1 MNREL
6 EEDSKLAFVFSF
18 SLILVECVCVW
29 FTFLLRI
36 SLEDS
41 EGFSFTLIWTL
52 DSGESEFVTDSEPL
66 DSAIEP
72 EGGDTVELE
81 SGAEDSE
88 LVAFKLK
95 ILIINLKK

>member
-1 MNREL
+1 VNREL

-36 SLEDS
+36 SLEGS

-52 DSGESEFVTDSEPL
+52 DSEESELKTDSETS
-66 DSAIEP
+66 DSAVEP
-72 EGGDTVELE
+72 EGADTVELE

-88 LVAFKLK
+88 FVAFKFKFK
-95 ILIINLKK
+95 ILI

>member
-1 MNREL
+1 M
-6 EEDSKLAFVFSF
+6 FVFSF

-36 SLEDS
+36 SLEGS
-41 EGFSFTLIWTL
+41 EGFWFTLIWTL
-52 DSGESEFVTDSEPL
+52 DSGESEFETDSEPL
-66 DSAIEP
+66 DSAIEL

-88 LVAFKLK
+88 LVAFRFRLK
-95 ILIINLKK
+95 ILIKNLKKNKILN